1 MYRTR
6 LQPECILML
15 TLLEDDQKHNRHH
28 HNAMSRL
35 LQLLGIIGIAF
46 VQVQSTPEF
55 NCLRTSDGCGADGS
69 CAPTG
74 DCTCTGTKG
83 NYNCGTDTTPVGTA
97 CACENTGSICLPD
110 ETTCVCSEKFY
121 GPKCQYKTLDVSC
134 SSAGNH
140 VLNVIVPGTPKCY
153 LKGFENTCSFTT
165 TRPAAA
171 PTGWTGNFLEVS
183 QTCGSPTATMD
194 MNGISTEC
202 FIVICQYEA
211 SYLTGLDF
219 EATFCCGDTQKT
231 VTTADLS
238 VSENGLTRTKVVA
251 DPAGN
256 VVTMVMKDSSEALIT
271 SGSAVDIGS
280 TVKLEFT
287 LDTTSGFAEIR
298 VLSCKAKDGG
308 SVEAEF
314 ITNSCPA
321 KTFVRDTSRMNGS
334 QIIIETAAIK
344 FTSGVTVTYECTVLV
359 CRQTGGCAAEMCPY
373 GSAGFG
379 RKKREIAPSSNST
392 EQKTLVTFITVNDPL
407 ATSPVKTAVQDAVA
421 QTGTINLTAAV
432 IGLAVVVLVLLG
444 ACLLLGLRLINRR
457 APVTDTKG

>member
-1 MYRTR
+1 
-6 LQPECILML
+6 
-15 TLLEDDQKHNRHH
+15 
-28 HNAMSRL
+28 MSRL

-46 VQVQSTPEF
+46 VQIQSTPEF
-55 NCLRTSDGCGADGS
+55 NCLRTSDNCAADGS

-83 NYNCGTDTTPVGTA
+83 NYDCGTDTTPVGTA

-134 SSAGNH
+134 SNDGNH
-140 VLNVIVPGTPKCY
+140 VLNVNVPGTPTCY
-153 LKGFENTCSFTT
+153 VKGFESTCSFTT
-165 TRPAAA
+165 TQPTGT
-171 PTGWTGNFLEVS
+171 PTGWMGNFLEAS
-183 QTCGSPTATMD
+183 LTDPTNCGSPTPAD
-194 MNGISTEC
+194 GGGISTKC
-202 FIVICQYEA
+202 FTVICRYEA

-219 EATFCCGDTQKT
+219 EATFCCGDAQKT
-231 VTTADLS
+231 VTTAGLS
-238 VSENGLTRTKVVA
+238 LSENGLTTTKVDA

-256 VVTMVMKDSSEALIT
+256 IVTVVMKDGSDALIT

-287 LDTTSGFAEIR
+287 LDTASDFAAIR

-308 SVEAEF
+308 SLEAEF
-314 ITNSCPA
+314 IKNSCPA
-321 KTFVRDTSRMNGS
+321 KTFVQSTTRTPGS
-334 QIIIETAAIK
+334 PVTIETRAIR
-344 FTSGVTVTYECTVLV
+344 FTSGSTVTYECKVLV
-359 CRQTGGCAAEMCPY
+359 CRQMTECASETCTGGIV
-373 GSAGFG
+373 GFG
-379 RKKREIAPSSNST
+379 RKKREIVLSSNST
-392 EQKTLVTFITVNDPL
+392 EQKTLVTFIRVNDPL
-407 ATSPVKTAVQDAVA
+407 ATSNVKSAVQDVVA

>member
-1 MYRTR
+1 
-6 LQPECILML
+6 
-15 TLLEDDQKHNRHH
+15 
-28 HNAMSRL
+28 MSRL
-35 LQLLGIIGIAF
+35 LQLLGIIAIAF

-55 NCLRTSDGCGADGS
+55 NCLRTSDDCAGGSS

-74 DCTCTGTKG
+74 ECTCTAQKG
-83 NYNCGTDTTPVGTA
+83 NYDCGTDTTSVGTA
-97 CACENTGSICLPD
+97 CACENTGFICLPD

-140 VLNVIVPGTPKCY
+140 ILNVNVPGTPTCY
-153 LKGFENTCSFTT
+153 VKGFENTCSFTT
-165 TRPAAA
+165 TPPTGT
-171 PTGWTGNFLEVS
+171 PTGWTGNFLEAS
-183 QTCGSPTATMD
+183 LTDSTNCGPPTATTD
-194 MNGISTEC
+194 TNGTSTQC
-202 FIVICQYEA
+202 FTVICRYEA
-211 SYLTGLDF
+211 LYLTGLDF
-219 EATFCCGDTQKT
+219 EATFCCGDAQKT

-238 VSENGLTRTKVVA
+238 LSENGLTPTNVVA

-256 VVTMVMKDSSEALIT
+256 VVTVVMKDGSDAPIT
-271 SGSAVDIGS
+271 SGSTVDIGS

-287 LDTTSGFAEIR
+287 LDSASDFAAIR

-308 SVEAEF
+308 SMEAVF

-321 KTFVRDTSRMNGS
+321 KTFVQSTTRTRTTGS
-334 QIIIETAAIK
+334 PVTIETRAIR
-344 FTSGVTVTYECTVLV
+344 FTSGSTVTYECTVLV
-359 CRQTGGCAAEMCPY
+359 CRQMTECTAETCTGGID
-373 GSAGFG
+373 GFG

-392 EQKTLVTFITVNDPL
+392 EQKTLVTFIRVNDPL
-407 ATSPVKTAVQDAVA
+407 ATSDVKSAVQDAVA

-444 ACLLLGLRLINRR
+444 ACLVLGLRLINRR

>member
-1 MYRTR
+1 
-6 LQPECILML
+6 
-15 TLLEDDQKHNRHH
+15 
-28 HNAMSRL
+28 MSRL

-55 NCLRTSDGCGADGS
+55 NCLRTGDTCATGS
-69 CAPTG
+69 TCASTG
-74 DCTCTGTKG
+74 DCTCTALKA
-83 NYNCGTDTTPVGTA
+83 NYDCGTDTTLVGTT

-134 SSAGNH
+134 SSAGAH
-140 VLNVIVPGTPKCY
+140 ILNVNVPGTPTCY
-153 LKGFENTCSFTT
+153 VMEFENACSFTT
-165 TRPAAA
+165 NPPTGT
-171 PTGWTGNFLEVS
+171 PTGWTGNFLEAS
-183 QTCGSPTATMD
+183 LTDSTNCGPPNATTD
-194 MNGISTEC
+194 TNGISTQC
-202 FIVICQYEA
+202 FTVICRYEA

-219 EATFCCGDTQKT
+219 EATFCCGDAQKT
-231 VTTADLS
+231 VTTAGLS
-238 VSENGLTRTKVVA
+238 LSEIGLTRTKVVA

-256 VVTMVMKDSSEALIT
+256 VVTMVMKDASNAPIT

-287 LDTTSGFAEIR
+287 LDTTSGFVEIR

-321 KTFVRDTSRMNGS
+321 KTFVRNTSQMYGS
-334 QIIIETAAIK
+334 AIIETTAIK

-359 CRQTGGCAAEMCPY
+359 CRQMGGCAAKMCPD
-373 GSAGFG
+373 GSSGYG
-379 RKKREIAPSSNST
+379 RKKRETPPSNST
-392 EQKTLVTFITVNDPL
+392 EQKTLITFIRVNDPL
-407 ATSPVKTAVQDAVA
+407 ATSDVKSAVQDAVA

-444 ACLLLGLRLINRR
+444 ACLFLGLRLINRR